1 MPNIKLTKKEEK
13 EKLDEEVNA
22 ISPNIVEENEKE
34 EIKEET
40 TDTKDNE
47 ELADSKS
54 EEIKEG
60 VEGEQNKEDVKEEE
74 IGIEKVDF
82 DKDESA
88 TGENLKIKTLVDGL
102 DFKAKNVKELLD
114 KIVLNALESK
124 SSDVHIEPREE
135 DIVVRY
141 RIDGLLREVLI
152 VDKSNEE
159 SLTFRIKIAAR
170 LRTDEHFA
178 PQDGRIRFDFAD
190 RRLDTRVSIL
200 PITKGEKVVMRLLS
214 QDGRSFKLEDLGIVG
229 EQLKIIQKNYAKPY
243 GMILSTGPTGSGKT
257 TTLYSILKIINS
269 ADKNITTIEDPVEYD
284 IAGVNHIQINPK
296 ANLTFASGL
305 RSILRQD
312 PDIVMVG
319 EIRDSETAK
328 IAINAAMTG
337 HLVLSTLHTNDAV
350 TTIPRLVDMGVEK
363 YLVASTVNVIV
374 AQRLARKLCEDCKT
388 EYKMD
393 QKILDEIKLTRPDIA
408 GYFKLG
414 EKLFKEVGCT
424 KCVSTG
430 YKGRIGL
437 YEVLELKE
445 DLRKIIYE
453 GGTADELLTAARKD
467 GLTLIVEDGMQKIR
481 DGVVSLSELL
491 RVTAISE

>member
-1 MPNIKLTKKEEK
+1 MPNIKLTKKTENESV
-13 EKLDEEVNA
+13 EEEVKPV
-22 ISPNIVEENEKE
+22 SPNIEEKSENDEPPVIEEGGIKSDDKVEETKDDSEVEKE
-34 EIKEET
+34 EVET
-40 TDTKDNE
+40 
-47 ELADSKS
+47 
-54 EEIKEG
+54 G
-60 VEGEQNKEDVKEEE
+60 V
-74 IGIEKVDF
+74 EKVDF
-82 DKDESA
+82 DKDESE
-88 TGENLKIKTLVDGL
+88 TGENIKIKTLVDGL

-124 SSDVHIEPREE
+124 SSDVHIEPREQ

-141 RIDGLLREVLI
+141 RIDGLLREVLV

-374 AQRLARKLCEDCKT
+374 AQRLARKLCEDCK
-388 EYKMD
+388 EECKMD
-393 QKILDEIKLTRPDIA
+393 QKLLDEIKLTRPDIA

-414 EKLFKEVGCT
+414 EKLYKEVGCI

-467 GLTLIVEDGMQKIR
+467 GLILIVEDGMQKIR
-481 DGVVSLSELL
+481 DGVVSLNELL

>member
-13 EKLDEEVNA
+13 ESVEEE
-22 ISPNIVEENEKE
+22 IKPLSPNIEKESEKE
-34 EIKEET
+34 ETVDTVSKEEII
-40 TDTKDNE
+40 DE
-47 ELADSKS
+47 KS
-54 EEIKEG
+54 EEPK
-60 VEGEQNKEDVKEEE
+60 VESELDKTNDTEKEEVE
-74 IGIEKVDF
+74 TGVEKVDF
-82 DKDESA
+82 DKDESE
-88 TGENLKIKTLVDGL
+88 TGENIKIKTLVDGL
-102 DFKAKNVKELLD
+102 DFKSKNVKELLD

-124 SSDVHIEPREE
+124 SSDVHIEPREG

-141 RIDGLLREVLI
+141 RIDGLLREVLV

-159 SLTFRIKIAAR
+159 SLLFRIKIAAR

-374 AQRLARKLCEDCKT
+374 AQRLARKLCEDCKS

-414 EKLFKEVGCT
+414 EKLYKEVGCT

>member
-13 EKLDEEVNA
+13 ESVEEEVKPL
-22 ISPNIVEENEKE
+22 SPNIEKESEKE
-34 EIKEET
+34 ETLDTVSKEEII
-40 TDTKDNE
+40 DE
-47 ELADSKS
+47 KS
-54 EEIKEG
+54 EEPK
-60 VEGEQNKEDVKEEE
+60 VEIELDKTNDTEKEEVE
-74 IGIEKVDF
+74 TGVEKVDF
-82 DKDESA
+82 DKDESE
-88 TGENLKIKTLVDGL
+88 TGENIKIKTLVDGL
-102 DFKAKNVKELLD
+102 DFKSKNVKELLD

-124 SSDVHIEPREE
+124 SSDVHIEPREG

-141 RIDGLLREVLI
+141 RIDGLLREVLV

-159 SLTFRIKIAAR
+159 SLLFRIKIAAR

-374 AQRLARKLCEDCKT
+374 AQRLARKLCEDCKS

-414 EKLFKEVGCT
+414 EKLYKEVGCT

>member
-13 EKLDEEVNA
+13 ESVEEEVKPL
-22 ISPNIVEENEKE
+22 SPNIEKESEKE
-34 EIKEET
+34 ETLDTVSKEEIIDEKSDEPKVESELDKT
-40 TDTKDNE
+40 NDTE
-47 ELADSKS
+47 
-54 EEIKEG
+54 
-60 VEGEQNKEDVKEEE
+60 KEEVE
-74 IGIEKVDF
+74 TGVEKVDF
-82 DKDESA
+82 DKDESE
-88 TGENLKIKTLVDGL
+88 TGENIKIKTLVDGL
-102 DFKAKNVKELLD
+102 DFKSKNVKELLD

-124 SSDVHIEPREE
+124 SSDVHIEPREG

-141 RIDGLLREVLI
+141 RIDGLLREVLV

-159 SLTFRIKIAAR
+159 SLLFRIKIAAR

-374 AQRLARKLCEDCKT
+374 AQRLARKLCEDCKS

-414 EKLFKEVGCT
+414 EKLYKEVGCT

>member
-13 EKLDEEVNA
+13 ESVEEEVKPL
-22 ISPNIVEENEKE
+22 SPNIEKESEKE
-34 EIKEET
+34 ETLDTVSKEEII
-40 TDTKDNE
+40 DE
-47 ELADSKS
+47 KS
-54 EEIKEG
+54 EEPK
-60 VEGEQNKEDVKEEE
+60 VESELDKTNDTEKEEVE
-74 IGIEKVDF
+74 TGVEKVDF
-82 DKDESA
+82 DKDESE
-88 TGENLKIKTLVDGL
+88 TGENIKIKTLVDGL
-102 DFKAKNVKELLD
+102 DFKSKNVKELLD

-124 SSDVHIEPREE
+124 SSDVHIEPREG

-141 RIDGLLREVLI
+141 RIDGLLREVLV

-159 SLTFRIKIAAR
+159 SLLFRIKIAAR

-350 TTIPRLVDMGVEK
+350 TTIPRLVHMGVEK

-374 AQRLARKLCEDCKT
+374 AQRLARKLCEDCKS

-414 EKLFKEVGCT
+414 EKLYKEVGCT